1 MKKHLAFL
9 IALVF
14 AMSAFTML
22 TVSAE
27 ETETATPDWIIT
39 EVGAN
44 QKGKE
49 GNTNG
54 YTEDVDED
62 CFEFIEIYNNSG
74 RELNLYDYAIT
85 YSNAKRD
92 TAEFENTVQRYT
104 PFLPGEYLDN
114 ATLVPNTG
122 IIGDLS
128 NRPVNP
134 DTCMVAPGEVVVLWM
149 MYYDAYRG
157 AFNDGK
163 GMSMDDFRAH
173 WDIPADVKVIAVDGN
188 GNVNNGG
195 NPKNFNVINSGIGT
209 YGIAL
214 QNDAMN
220 DTANAPDG
228 VLEGSYLESSD
239 MIFWATMDYNNV
251 IIFGDEMDNQ
261 TINFTWDFGGY
272 AIRDQAVTDCAYEEY
287 AFDARRGYVISACD
301 QPTPGALNAIQ
312 KMTLGVALAK
322 GESYAFNDYNMYW
335 PILGEK
341 MLGFKINGELYE
353 GAVTFT
359 APAAGVYSFDYY
371 FEKDLTATTEEPT
384 TEPITDEVT
393 EVPATE
399 QVTEAPTTPET
410 QAEQSKGGCG
420 SVLAAALL
428 PCLALAAACIFKKR
442 H

>member
-1 MKKHLAFL
+1 MKKYLVFL
-9 IALVF
+9 VALVF
-14 AMSAFTML
+14 A
-22 TVSAE
+22 VSLFAMPRVFAQE
-27 ETETATPDWIIT
+27 QTATSDWIIT
-39 EVGAN
+39 EFGAN
-44 QKGKE
+44 QMGKE

-74 RELNLYDYAIT
+74 RELDLYNYAIT
-85 YSNAKRD
+85 YSNARRE
-92 TAEFENTVQRYT
+92 TPEFENTVQRYT
-104 PFLPGEYLDN
+104 PFKPGDYLDD

-128 NRPVNP
+128 NMPTNP

-149 MYYDAYRG
+149 MYYDAYRA

-163 GMSMDDFRAH
+163 GMSIDDFRAH
-173 WDIPADVKVIAVDGN
+173 WGIPESVKVIAVDGN
-188 GNVNNGG
+188 GNATNGG

-228 VLEGSYLESSD
+228 VLTGSYLD
-239 MIFWATMDYNNV
+239 NPNMVFWATLDYENV
-251 IIFGDEMDNQ
+251 ILFGEPMDNQ

-272 AIRDQAVTDCAYEEY
+272 TLIDKAVTDYAFEEY
-287 AFDARRGYVISACD
+287 TFDARRGYVLSACD

-312 KMTLGVALAK
+312 KMTLDVELEE
-322 GESYAFNDYNMYW
+322 GESYAFSDECMYW
-335 PILGEK
+335 PITGRKL
-341 MLGFKINGELYE
+341 LGFEINGELYE
-353 GAVTFT
+353 GEVTFT
-359 APAAGVYSFDYY
+359 APKAGKYEFDIF
-371 FEKDLTATTEEPT
+371 FEDESGATSEEPA
-384 TEPITDEVT
+384 TEEVT
-393 EVPATE
+393 EEVTEEITTE
-399 QVTEAPTTPET
+399 QVTETPANAET

-420 SVLAAALL
+420 SVLTAALI
-428 PCLALAAACIFKKR
+428 PCLAVAASCIFKKR